1 MNQDEWKEWKD
12 WYRESIREWRKRY
25 KKALR
30 EWTQRARELKA
41 KGLASPMPPI
51 PPIPPMHSAS
61 SSRANVVASRLGD
74 EELNLIDM
82 LIEAR
87 LFNTRSEAVAYLV
100 SEGIK
105 ARQDVFDKVSSSLEE
120 IRKIRKE
127 AEEHVKKLKEKIGIA
142 ESKESE
148 EIEEA
153 KGENGE
159 TCLQCGK
166 DLSDLPEDISI
177 CPYCG
182 TKLGKE

>member
-12 WYRESIREWRKRY
+12 WYKESVREWKDRY
-25 KKALR
+25 RKALKEWR
-30 EWTQRARELKA
+30 ERSRDWKA
-41 KGLASPMPPI
+41 KGFIPHMPPI
-51 PPIPPMHSAS
+51 PPLPPMHSLSA
-61 SSRANVVASRLGD
+61 SRANVVASRLGD
-74 EELNLIDM
+74 EELKLIDM

-127 AEEHVKKLKEKIGIA
+127 AEEHVSKLKEKVGIA

-148 EIEEA
+148 ETEE
-153 KGENGE
+153 ENE
-159 TCLQCGK
+159 EEKNCPKCGK
-166 DLSDLPEDISI
+166 DLADLPEDISM

-182 TKLGKE
+182 TKLEK